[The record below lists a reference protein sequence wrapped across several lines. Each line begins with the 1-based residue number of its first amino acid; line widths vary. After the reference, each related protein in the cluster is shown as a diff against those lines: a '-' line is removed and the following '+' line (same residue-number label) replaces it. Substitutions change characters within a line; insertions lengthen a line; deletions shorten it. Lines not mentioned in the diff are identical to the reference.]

1 MAIAGGR
8 RRHIEEEGESVFVS
22 MTDLT
27 VSFLFVILILLAFFA
42 TQFKPEET
50 VPRDEYEALEAK
62 WSNARDEIRNIE
74 EALVAA
80 RRKIEEL
87 GEERRKLAVRLSE
100 RSRTITALREQVST
114 LRDKLAKADAMV
126 RALST
131 RIDQLEGD
139 LEHMR
144 VERDDARES
153 IKSLMDENARLSL
166 AVADLQREVRRLQD
180 RIAELERP
188 DLLAAY
194 LEEVS
199 SARSALLERL
209 AERIRQQLP
218 GIRVTVVAADGVIR
232 FRGDDLFKSGRWRI
246 LPSST
251 ADRVS
256 RAVADALADTL
267 PCYTVGRR
275 AAFKA
280 SCNGAFTAIETIQ
293 IEGHTD
299 SVPLSVL
306 LREREK
312 MLDNRDLSARRGA
325 ETLRAA
331 ADRYR
336 PELMEHLNLHGQ
348 PVLSFAGYG
357 AMRPIDPR
365 DTEEA
370 RAANRRID
378 IRFILQTPQN
388 IREVEEIRERLTQ
401 NRPNLPPVVNGNA
414 R

>member
-1 MAIAGGR
+1 MAIAGVR
-8 RRHIEEEGESVFVS
+8 RRHVEEEGESVFVS

-27 VSFLFVILILLAFFA
+27 VSFLFVILVLLAFFA

-50 VPRDEYEALEAK
+50 VPRVEHDALEAEL
-62 WSNARDEIRNIE
+62 SEARDKIRGLE
-74 EALVAA
+74 EALAAA
-80 RRKIEEL
+80 RRKIEGLE
-87 GEERRKLAVRLSE
+87 EERRDLDARLSE
-100 RSRTITALREQVST
+100 RGRTISVLRG
-114 LRDKLAKADAMV
+114 KLAKADEMV

-131 RIDQLEGD
+131 RVGQLEGD

-144 VERDDARES
+144 VERDDARER
-153 IKSLMDENARLSL
+153 IKSLMDE
-166 AVADLQREVRRLQD
+166 VADLQREVRRLQVL
-180 RIAELERP
+180 RIAEPEKP
-188 DLLAAY
+188 DPLAAY

-199 SARSALLERL
+199 SARSTLLERL
-209 AERIRQQLP
+209 AERIRRQLP

-246 LPSST
+246 QRDST

-256 RAVADALADTL
+256 RAVGDALADTL

-275 AAFKA
+275 AAFEA

-299 SVPLSVL
+299 SVPLSGP

-312 MLDNRDLSARRGA
+312 MLDNLDLSARRGA

-331 ADRYR
+331 DRYR
-336 PELMEHLNLHGQ
+336 PELMKFLNLHGQ

-357 AMRPIDPR
+357 AMRPIDRR

-388 IREVEEIRERLTQ
+388 LREVEEIRERLTH
-401 NRPNLPPVVNGNA
+401 NRPNLPPVVNGNTQ
-414 R
+414 

>member
-1 MAIAGGR
+1 MAIAGRR
-8 RRHIEEEGESVFVS
+8 RRHIGEEGESVFVS

-50 VPRDEYEALEAK
+50 VPRDEYEALGAEL
-62 WSNARDEIRNIE
+62 SNARAENRGLE
-74 EALVAA
+74 EALIAA

-87 GEERRKLAVRLSE
+87 EK
-100 RSRTITALREQVST
+100 
-114 LRDKLAKADAMV
+114 
-126 RALST
+126 
-131 RIDQLEGD
+131 
-139 LEHMR
+139 
-144 VERDDARES
+144 
-153 IKSLMDENARLSL
+153 
-166 AVADLQREVRRLQD
+166 
-180 RIAELERP
+180 P
-188 DLLAAY
+188 DPLAAY

-199 SARSALLERL
+199 SARSILLERL
-209 AERIRQQLP
+209 AERIRRQLP

-246 LPSST
+246 LPGST

-256 RAVADALADTL
+256 RAVGDALADVL
-267 PCYTVGRR
+267 PCYTVGRQ

-401 NRPNLPPVVNGNA
+401 NRPNLPPVVNGNT

>member
-27 VSFLFVILILLAFFA
+27 VSFLFVILILLAFFT

-50 VPRDEYEALEAK
+50 VPRDEYHTLEAEL
-62 WSNARDEIRNIE
+62 SVARDKIRSLE
-74 EALVAA
+74 EALAAA

-87 GEERRKLAVRLSE
+87 EEKRRSLDARLSE
-100 RSRTITALREQVST
+100 RSRTIAALREQVSV
-114 LRDKLAKADAMV
+114 LRDMLARADTKV
-126 RALST
+126 RDLST
-131 RIDQLEGD
+131 RIGQLEGD
-139 LEHMR
+139 LEHVR
-144 VERDDARES
+144 IERDDARER
-153 IKSLMDENARLSL
+153 IKSFMGEVDRLSL
-166 AVADLQREVRRLQD
+166 AVTDLQREVRRLQA
-180 RIAELERP
+180 RIAELEKP
-188 DLLAAY
+188 DPLAAY

-199 SARSALLERL
+199 SARSTLLQRL

-246 LPSST
+246 QRGST

-256 RAVADALADTL
+256 RAVGDALADTL

-280 SCNGAFTAIETIQ
+280 TCNGTFAAIETIQ

-299 SVPLSVL
+299 SVPLSGL

-336 PELMEHLNLHGQ
+336 PELMEFLNLHGQ

-357 AMRPIDPR
+357 AMRPIDSGN
-365 DTEEA
+365 TEEA

-388 IREVEEIRERLTQ
+388 LREVEEIRERLTQ
-401 NRPNLPPVVNGNA
+401 NRPNLPPVFNGNT

>member
-1 MAIAGGR
+1 MAIAGER

-42 TQFKPEET
+42 AQFKPEET
-50 VPRDEYEALEAK
+50 VPRVEYEALEAK
-62 WSNARDEIRNIE
+62 WSNARDEIRSLE

-80 RRKIEEL
+80 RRKIETLE
-87 GEERRKLAVRLSE
+87 EERRKLAVRLSE
-100 RSRTITALREQVST
+100 RGRTITALREQVSA
-114 LRDKLAKADAMV
+114 LRDKLAAANTKV
-126 RALST
+126 RDLST
-131 RIDQLEGD
+131 RIGQLEGD

-144 VERDDARES
+144 IERDNARQR
-153 IKSLMDENARLSL
+153 IKWLMDE
-166 AVADLQREVRRLQD
+166 VADLQREVRRLED
-180 RIAELERP
+180 RIAEQEKP
-188 DLLAAY
+188 DPLAAY

-199 SARSALLERL
+199 STRAILLARL
-209 AERIRQQLP
+209 AKRIRQQLP
-218 GIRVTVVAADGVIR
+218 RIRVTVVAADGVIR

-246 LPSST
+246 RPGST
-251 ADRVS
+251 AERVS
-256 RAVADALADTL
+256 RAVGDALADIL
-267 PCYTVGRR
+267 PCYTVGRQ

-299 SVPLSVL
+299 NNPLGRP
-306 LREREK
+306 LREREQ
-312 MLDNRDLSARRGA
+312 MLDNYDLSARRGA

-336 PELMEHLNLHGQ
+336 PELMEFLNLHGQ
-348 PVLSFAGYG
+348 PVLSFPGYG

-388 IREVEEIRERLTQ
+388 IQEVEEIRERLTQ
-401 NRPNLPPVVNGNA
+401 NRPNLPPIVNGNT

>member
-8 RRHIEEEGESVFVS
+8 RRHVEEEGESVFVS

-27 VSFLFVILILLAFFA
+27 VSFLFVILVLLAFFA

-50 VPRDEYEALEAK
+50 VPRVEHDALEAEL
-62 WSNARDEIRNIE
+62 SEARDKIRGLE
-74 EALVAA
+74 EALAAA
-80 RRKIEEL
+80 RRKIEGLE
-87 GEERRKLAVRLSE
+87 EERRDLDARLSE
-100 RSRTITALREQVST
+100 RGRTISVLRG
-114 LRDKLAKADAMV
+114 KLAKADEMV

-131 RIDQLEGD
+131 RVGQLEGD

-144 VERDDARES
+144 VERDDARER
-153 IKSLMDENARLSL
+153 IKSLMDEVDRFSV
-166 AVADLQREVRRLQD
+166 AVADLQREVRRLQV
-180 RIAELERP
+180 RIAELEKP
-188 DLLAAY
+188 DPLAAY

-199 SARSALLERL
+199 SARSTLLERL
-209 AERIRQQLP
+209 AERIRRQLP

-246 LPSST
+246 RPGST

-256 RAVADALADTL
+256 RAVGDALADTL

-299 SVPLSVL
+299 SVPLSRP

-336 PELMEHLNLHGQ
+336 PELMEFLNLHGQ

-388 IREVEEIRERLTQ
+388 LREVEEIRERLTH
-401 NRPNLPPVVNGNA
+401 NRPNLPPVVNGNTQ
-414 R
+414 

>member
-42 TQFKPEET
+42 TQFKPQET
-50 VPRDEYEALEAK
+50 VPRVEYEAL
-62 WSNARDEIRNIE
+62 
-74 EALVAA
+74 
-80 RRKIEEL
+80 
-87 GEERRKLAVRLSE
+87 
-100 RSRTITALREQVST
+100 REQISA
-114 LRDKLAKADAMV
+114 LRDKLAAANTKV
-126 RALST
+126 RDLST
-131 RIDQLEGD
+131 RIGQLEGD

-144 VERDDARES
+144 VERDNARQR
-153 IKSLMDENARLSL
+153 IKWLMDE
-166 AVADLQREVRRLQD
+166 VADLKREVRRLED
-180 RIAELERP
+180 RIAELEKP
-188 DLLAAY
+188 DPLATY

-199 SARSALLERL
+199 STRAILLERL
-209 AERIRQQLP
+209 TKRIRQQLP
-218 GIRVTVVAADGVIR
+218 RIRVTVVAADGVIR

-246 LPSST
+246 RPGST
-251 ADRVS
+251 ADQVS
-256 RAVADALADTL
+256 RAVGDALADLL
-267 PCYTVGRR
+267 PCYTVGRQ

-299 SVPLSVL
+299 NNPLGRP
-306 LREREK
+306 LREREQ
-312 MLDNRDLSARRGA
+312 MLDNYDLSARRGA

-401 NRPNLPPVVNGNA
+401 NRPNLPPIVNENT